1 MGVPWSEG
9 LSKEQ
14 VAQVLGL
21 VQELKTMN
29 SWCSCDE
36 LTDWWHVEPY
46 AYCGVCKTNEC
57 DNDHYHCTVCTKV
70 TQVG

>member
-9 LSKEQ
+9 LSTEQ
-14 VAQVLGL
+14 IEQIMRGI
-21 VQELKTMN
+21 KTLP

-36 LTDWWHVEPY
+36 LSNWWHVEPD
-46 AYCGVCKTNEC
+46 AWCGVCNTDKC
-57 DNDHYHCTVCTKV
+57 DNDHYHCSVCTKV

>member
-1 MGVPWSEG
+1 MELPMDARKMST
-9 LSKEQ
+9 EQ
-14 VAQVLGL
+14 PKLL
-21 VQELKTMN
+21 MERLTKTMP

>member
-1 MGVPWSEG
+1 MELPMDARKMT
-9 LSKEQ
+9 KEQ
-14 VAQVLGL
+14 AQHLMESL
-21 VQELKTMN
+21 TKTMP

-36 LTDWWHVEPY
+36 LSGWWHVEPY
-46 AYCGVCKTNEC
+46 AYCGVCQTNEC